1 MAYTVKKLLESNQ
14 FPDMKLVAGKKSLD
28 QEIKGIRII
37 EIEDM
42 ERCLSG
48 GELLLTSMKV
58 YFGETAR
65 VFRKHLEKLEK
76 KQISGFIIKR
86 HPEIVQK
93 VDYYTILLKFCSERE
108 IPVIEIPE
116 IEYYWGIIKYVIL
129 QIYDENIARLIY
141 FKLTHDNISNIL
153 LNGKNFEDTMKSI
166 LFLLSS
172 MIGNPVALYYSN
184 LTCCASTTQDLSDF
198 VFEKNVEKYKPNIIT
213 RFEYQKQT
221 KEHTQYITTINVL
234 GRAEVYLVVTEMN
247 MPLTVLDY
255 MALENA
261 VITLQYSFMET
272 YAKNE
277 IEKKYQRD
285 IEYSLLNGLLTG
297 DELSKAARM
306 LKLKDTAQ
314 YCVVSFH
321 TISSNSEDY
330 YTKEELEEIGVI
342 EGEIQRL
349 LPDEHIYR
357 NRNQIVCIHEI
368 KPGETQAGFR
378 EEMEKLYDTIQKQ
391 IIHRKKTTDFQ
402 IGIGSIVEG
411 YRDLKKSFQ
420 DSKKIIDY
428 MDMIRYLYGDKN
440 ISVADFSKLGFF
452 RIFEKIK
459 SRDELMEYVPESLV
473 KLYRHDKEH
482 EGELIETLQAY
493 LDCDKSA
500 NKAAEKLYVNYR
512 TLSGRL
518 KKIKDISGI
527 DFKNSAEMLAVRNG
541 IVLFKMAETL

>member
-234 GRAEVYLVVTEMN
+234 GRAEVYLVVTEVN
-247 MPLTVLDY
+247 MPLTILDY

-297 DELSKAARM
+297 DELSKAATEN
-306 LKLKDTAQ
+306 KE
-314 YCVVSFH
+314 
-321 TISSNSEDY
+321 N
-330 YTKEELEEIGVI
+330 YTYDSKTYDVTI
-342 EGEIQRL
+342 EG
-349 LPDEHIYR
+349 
-357 NRNQIVCIHEI
+357 
-368 KPGETQAGFR
+368 F
-378 EEMEKLYDTIQKQ
+378 
-391 IIHRKKTTDFQ
+391 F
-402 IGIGSIVEG
+402 
-411 YRDLKKSFQ
+411 
-420 DSKKIIDY
+420 DSNNELMAVTVVKNEN
-428 MDMIRYLYGDKN
+428 GDK
-440 ISVADFSKLGFF
+440 VSKV
-452 RIFEKIK
+452 
-459 SRDELMEYVPESLV
+459 S
-473 KLYRHDKEH
+473 
-482 EGELIETLQAY
+482 
-493 LDCDKSA
+493 
-500 NKAAEKLYVNYR
+500 
-512 TLSGRL
+512 
-518 KKIKDISGI
+518 
-527 DFKNSAEMLAVRNG
+527 FKNSYTGQTGKNQTPVPSSTGPKDIIHNG
-541 IVLFKMAETL
+541 SPVKTGDDSPVAGYLFLFFGSVICLCGLLMEKQKNRKEDAKNEA